1 MIQEEF
7 EQNVVNL
14 QNALLGFA
22 RRLTHNEDKAK
33 DLLQDTTL
41 KALNSRGLYSDSGSI
56 KSWLYTIM
64 FNLFLNCRRHSS
76 REEELFFDFQIPSTS
91 GFMGEIDSEEVLSAT
106 DFKRIMNLLS
116 VDNRLL
122 FSLYLRGYRY
132 DEIATRLKMP
142 LGTVKVKIFRIKQ
155 ELRSY
160 KKQLV

>member
-41 KALNSRGLYSDSGSI
+41 KALNSRLLYSDSGSI

-76 REEELFFDFQIPSTS
+76 REEELFLDFQIPSTS

-116 VDNRLL
+116 ADNRLL